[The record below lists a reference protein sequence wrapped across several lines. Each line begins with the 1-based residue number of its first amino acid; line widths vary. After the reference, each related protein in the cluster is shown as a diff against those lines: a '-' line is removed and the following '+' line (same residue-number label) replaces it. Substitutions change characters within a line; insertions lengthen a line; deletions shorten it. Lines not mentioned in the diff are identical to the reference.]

1 MDTTPNND
9 VSDLI
14 NYEDAEL
21 GVLNESSDNENPGFS
36 PTHQRNQSRTIHPTI
51 KSRNR
56 NGRGNNDNNGIR
68 NNMNDNTSI
77 NDRP

>member
-21 GVLNESSDNENPGFS
+21 GVLNESSDNENPGFL
-36 PTHQRNQSRTIHPTI
+36 PTH
-51 KSRNR
+51 
-56 NGRGNNDNNGIR
+56 
-68 NNMNDNTSI
+68 
-77 NDRP
+77 